1 MTRCDKCSY
10 ESFYFQ
16 RYSGMHLCQ
25 KHFKEDVERKI
36 RSTIRKNKIKKG
48 DKIAVALSGGK
59 DSSVALY
66 SFNNIFKNWKNLE
79 IVAIT
84 IDEGISGY
92 RDRAIENSRL
102 LTKRLDIDQR
112 IVSFK
117 EYFGY
122 TTDEIASLE
131 RDKGI
136 CSFCGVL
143 RRKLLNE
150 VALEENATVLVT
162 GHNLNDESETVLL
175 NIIKGDIERLAR
187 FSPSKV
193 QEGLIPRLKPLS
205 SIPEEEVI
213 LYAQLEDLPTKK
225 ERCPYI
231 DEAMRFEIRQII
243 KNLEEKHPG
252 TRYAI
257 MKSFYELEDVLRAK
271 YSKKNL
277 GKCKICGSPCIGEIC
292 QPCNLLSSIKKKI

>member
-1 MTRCDKCSY
+1 
-10 ESFYFQ
+10 
-16 RYSGMHLCQ
+16 MHLCQ
-25 KHFKEDVERKI
+25 KHFKDDIERKI

-66 SFNNIFKNWKNLE
+66 SFKNIFKDWRNLE

-92 RDRAIENSRL
+92 RDRAIENSKL
-102 LTKRLDIDQR
+102 LSKRLDVDQR
-112 IVSFK
+112 IVNFK

-122 TTDEIASLE
+122 TTDEIASLN
-131 RDKGI
+131 RKKGI

-143 RRKLLNE
+143 RRKLLNQ
-150 VALEENATVLVT
+150 VALEENATVLIT
-162 GHNLNDESETVLL
+162 GHNLNDEAETVLL
-175 NIIKGDIERLAR
+175 NIVRGDIERLAR

-193 QEGLIPRLKPLS
+193 QNGLIPRLKPLKN
-205 SIPEEEVI
+205 IPEEEVV
-213 LYAQLEDLPTKK
+213 LYAKLEDLPTKK

-231 DEAMRFEIRQII
+231 NEAMRFEIRQII

-257 MKSFYELEDVLRAK
+257 VKSFYELEDVLKAK
-271 YSKKNL
+271 YGTKKL
-277 GKCKICGSPCIGEIC
+277 RRCKICGSPCIGEIC
-292 QPCNLLSSIKKKI
+292 QPCNLLLDIKNVTKI

>member
-1 MTRCDKCSY
+1 MIRCDKCLY

-25 KHFKEDVERKI
+25 KHFKEDVERRVRK
-36 RSTIRKNKIKKG
+36 TIRKKKIKKG

-66 SFNNIFKNWKNLE
+66 SFKNIFKNWRDLE

-92 RDRAIENSRL
+92 RDRAIEDSKL
-102 LTKRLDIDQR
+102 LTERLDIEHK
-112 IVSFK
+112 IVRFK

-122 TTDEIASLE
+122 TTDEIACLDRE
-131 RDKGI
+131 KGI

-162 GHNLNDESETVLL
+162 GHNLNDESETIML
-175 NIIKGDIERLAR
+175 NLIRGDVERLAR
-187 FSPSKV
+187 FSPSNV
-193 QEGLIPRLKPLS
+193 QEGFIPRLKPLS

-225 ERCPYI
+225 EICPYI
-231 DEAMRFEIRQII
+231 NEAMRLEIRHII

-257 MKSFYELEDVLRAK
+257 LKSFYELEDVLKTK
-271 YSKKNL
+271 YGRKNL
-277 GKCKICGSPCIGEIC
+277 GRCKICGSPCIGEIC
-292 QPCNLLSSIKKKI
+292 QSCNLLSNIK

>member
-1 MTRCDKCSY
+1 
-10 ESFYFQ
+10 
-16 RYSGMHLCQ
+16 MHLCQ
-25 KHFKEDVERKI
+25 KHFKDDIERKI

-66 SFNNIFKNWKNLE
+66 SFKNIFKDWRDLE

-92 RDRAIENSRL
+92 RDRAIENSKL
-102 LTKRLDIDQR
+102 LSKRLDVDQR
-112 IVSFK
+112 IVNFK

-122 TTDEIASLE
+122 TTDEIASLN
-131 RDKGI
+131 RKKGI

-143 RRKLLNE
+143 RRKLLNQ
-150 VALEENATVLVT
+150 VALEENATVLIT
-162 GHNLNDESETVLL
+162 GHNLNDEAETVLL
-175 NIIKGDIERLAR
+175 NIVRGDIERLAR

-193 QEGLIPRLKPLS
+193 QNGLIPRLKPLKN
-205 SIPEEEVI
+205 IPEEEVV
-213 LYAQLEDLPTKK
+213 LYAKLEDLPTKK

-231 DEAMRFEIRQII
+231 NEAMRFEIRQII

-257 MKSFYELEDVLRAK
+257 VKSFYELEDVLKAK
-271 YSKKNL
+271 YGTKKL
-277 GKCKICGSPCIGEIC
+277 RRCKICGSPCIGEIC
-292 QPCNLLSSIKKKI
+292 QPCNLLLDIKNVTKI